1 MTNYFKPGNSA
12 LLLIDYQVGTLQ
24 ICKTTPSDVAL
35 RNAVTLAKAALAFDM
50 PVVLTASQEDQIQGP
65 VAEALQRV
73 LPKAYAARVQ
83 RVGIVNCWDD
93 PKFKK
98 AVVDTGRRQLVMGGI
113 TTDICLIFPAISA
126 VKDGFEVQAVI
137 DASGSP
143 FEISEEMARRRMEA
157 AGVTLTA
164 TNTIVAELVHDW
176 ATEQGGK
183 LVPLL
188 FASAP
193 MVKVD

>member
-1 MTNYFKPGNSA
+1 MPGYFKAETSA
-12 LLLIDYQVGTLQ
+12 LVLIDYQVGSLQ

-35 RNAVTLAKAALAFDM
+35 RNAVALAKAALAFDM

-65 VAEALQRV
+65 IAEALQRV
-73 LPKAYAARVQ
+73 LPKAFGARIK

-98 AVVDTGRRQLVMGGI
+98 AVVDTGRRQLIMGGI
-113 TTDICLIFPAISA
+113 TTDICLVFPAISA
-126 VKDGFEVQAVI
+126 VQDGFEVQAVI

-143 FEISEEMARRRMEA
+143 FEISEDMARRRMEK
-157 AGVTLTA
+157 AGVGLAA
-164 TNTIVAELVHDW
+164 TTTIIAELVQDW
-176 ATEQGGK
+176 TTKQGGK

-188 FASAP
+188 LASAP

>member
-1 MTNYFKPGNSA
+1 MPGFFKPETSA
-12 LLLIDYQVGTLQ
+12 LVLIDYQVGTLQ

-35 RNAVTLAKAALAFDM
+35 RNAVTLAKTALAFDM

-65 VAEALQRV
+65 IAAALQHV
-73 LPKAYAARVQ
+73 LPEAYSARVK

-113 TTDICLIFPAISA
+113 TTDICLVFPAISA
-126 VKDGFEVQAVI
+126 VEDGFEVQAVI

-143 FEISEEMARRRMEA
+143 FKISEDMARSRMEK
-157 AGVTLTA
+157 AGVRLTA
-164 TNTIVAELVHDW
+164 TNTMVAELVHDW
-176 ATEQGGK
+176 TSKQGGK
-183 LVPLL
+183 LVPIL

>member
-1 MTNYFKPGNSA
+1 MPGYFKAETSA
-12 LLLIDYQVGTLQ
+12 LVLIDYQVGSLQ

-35 RNAVTLAKAALAFDM
+35 RNAVALAKAALAFDM

-65 VAEALQRV
+65 IAEALQRV
-73 LPKAYAARVQ
+73 LPKAFGARIK

-98 AVVDTGRRQLVMGGI
+98 AVVDTGRRQLIMGGI
-113 TTDICLIFPAISA
+113 TTDICLVFPAISA
-126 VKDGFEVQAVI
+126 VQDGFEVQAVI

-143 FEISEEMARRRMEA
+143 FEISEDMARRRMEK
-157 AGVTLTA
+157 AGVVLTA
-164 TNTIVAELVHDW
+164 TNTIIAELVQDW
-176 ATEQGGK
+176 TTKQGGK

-188 FASAP
+188 LASAP

>member
-1 MTNYFKPGNSA
+1 MTSFFKPETSA
-12 LLLIDYQVGTLQ
+12 LVLIDFQVGTLQ

-50 PVVLTASQEDQIQGP
+50 PIVMTASMEDQVQGP
-65 VAEALQRV
+65 IAEALQRV
-73 LPKAYAARVQ
+73 APKAYKARVQ

-93 PKFKK
+93 PAFKK
-98 AVVDTGRRQLVMGGI
+98 AVTDTGRRQLVMAGI
-113 TTDICLIFPAISA
+113 TTDICLVFPAISA
-126 VKDGFEVQAVI
+126 ALEGFEVQAVI

-143 FEISEEMARRRMEA
+143 FETSEDMARRRMER
-157 AGVTLTA
+157 AGVVLTA

-176 ATEQGGK
+176 ATKEGGK

-193 MVKVD
+193 MVAVD

>member
-1 MTNYFKPGNSA
+1 MTSYFKPENSA

-35 RNAVTLAKAALAFDM
+35 RSAVTLAKAALAFDM

-73 LPKAYAARVQ
+73 LPKAYASRIQ

-98 AVVDTGRRQLVMGGI
+98 AVVDTGRRQLIMGGI

-176 ATEQGGK
+176 ATKQGGK

-193 MVKVD
+193 MVKVA